1 MSTFPTSAPTAGE
14 ALFASLGIQEVEA
27 NVCEDTFPNRR
38 LLRKA
43 GVVFRVIPPEP
54 GTTAPTALLE
64 IDLSPD
70 ARGKADQ
77 SSWERNKWILT
88 NPKDPW
94 SDYVPLDECPLDFWE
109 TAPAWLIRVL
119 RSYEDAVKAGIPEKD
134 RPILPVRCKKRR
146 GDGTRCWAWS
156 WTSNPHQRTDI
167 CRSHGPNGA
176 WNRAEEIQRLQ
187 ESARLRLAQLTDD
200 AIDVMDELMHESKVD
215 QVRARMATELLDRA
229 GLKPG
234 TELTISGDVK
244 HTHEIDPAQA
254 VRDRLRT
261 LAERITPKELEASD
275 PDDEDCTILEA
286 EIVEDSEQIEVVDN

>member
-1 MSTFPTSAPTAGE
+1 MSTHFPTSAPTAGE

-27 NVCEDTFPNRR
+27 NVCEDSFANRR
-38 LLRKA
+38 TLRKA
-43 GVVFRVIPPEP
+43 GVIFRVVPPEA
-54 GTTAPTALLE
+54 GSTAPTGLLE
-64 IDLSPD
+64 IDLTPD
-70 ARGKADQ
+70 AKDKTNR
-77 SSWERNKWILT
+77 SSWERNKIILT

-94 SDYVPLDECPLDFWE
+94 SDYLPLTELPLDYWE
-109 TAPAWLIRVL
+109 IAPAWLIRVL
-119 RSYEDAVKAGIPEKD
+119 RSYEEAVAKGVPEEK
-134 RPILPVRCKKRR
+134 RPVLPVRCKKRR

-234 TELTISGDVK
+234 TELTISGDIN
-244 HTHEIDPAQA
+244 HNHEINPAQA
-254 VRDRLRT
+254 VRERLRV
-261 LAERITPKELEASD
+261 LAERMTPTPELEV
-275 PDDEDCTILEA
+275 PDAEDSEVLEA
-286 EIVEDSEQIEVVDN
+286 EIIEDQEEVVDN